1 MQKVQGLQGLA
12 KFPTV
17 SSDTKGWIPLPTA
30 PMNTYGCLPGKL
42 LFSGNGLDEIL
53 KRSLFF

>member
-12 KFPTV
+12 KSSTL
-17 SSDTKGWIPLPTA
+17 SSDTKGWIHLPSA

-53 KRSLFF
+53 KQSLLF